1 MSLTGKSI
9 RMVLEIKDPN
19 IIFTQDAVI
28 EEIRGAK
35 ALVFYAELNSN
46 QSIALPVALPAN

>member
-1 MSLTGKSI
+1 
-9 RMVLEIKDPN
+9 MVLEIKDPN

-35 ALVFYAELNSN
+35 PLSSMPNLNSN
-46 QSIALPVALPAN
+46 RSIALPVALPAN